1 MASNKPD
8 LKHLEGQL
16 QELQKELHTVAGR
29 TGHQATASAAA
40 DSGWDLWLAIHRPG
54 YTTPKDIAFA
64 AKLVDSMLVQARALE
79 SAKQAMLQHVEDST
93 T

>member
-8 LKHLEGQL
+8 LKHLESQL
-16 QELQKELHTVAGR
+16 QELQKELQTVAGR
-29 TGHQATASAAA
+29 TGHQAAAAAA

-54 YTTPKDIAFA
+54 YTTPRDVAFA

-79 SAKQAMLQHVEDST
+79 AAKQAMLQHVEDSIT
-93 T
+93 